1 MTLSIRDGA
10 LYARSTG
17 PEVKIEVISNTAAIR
32 VIREMKHCSA
42 YRAAML
48 AAGRLA
54 HLAALIELVGERDA
68 GRLLT
73 REMAIELAKGRLLR

>member
-10 LYARSTG
+10 LYAQSLGRET
-17 PEVKIEVISNTAAIR
+17 KIETISNSAAIR
-32 VIREMKHCSA
+32 VIRELYKCSP
-42 YRAAML
+42 YRAAMM
-48 AAGRLA
+48 AAGRQA

-73 REMAIELAKGRLLR
+73 REMAIELGRGRLLR